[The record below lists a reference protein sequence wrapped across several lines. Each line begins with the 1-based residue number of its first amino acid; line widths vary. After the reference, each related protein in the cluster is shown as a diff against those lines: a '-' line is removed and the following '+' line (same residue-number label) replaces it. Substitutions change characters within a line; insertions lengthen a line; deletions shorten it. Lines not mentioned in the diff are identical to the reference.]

1 MGLVLKVN
9 DKPKNKGEWFLLSLQ
24 HIFASFS
31 GIVTVPIIFGSALGF
46 STIQMSELIA
56 DMLIV
61 SGIVTILQSRG
72 IGIFGSRLPQ
82 IMGSNFT
89 FIGPGL
95 AIGAAASGGDP
106 TAGYAAILGASML
119 GSFVQIFLGGFT
131 SKLRKIFPPVVQ
143 GIVVSLIGLTIL
155 GVAVDWFAGGYG
167 AKDYGSISNL
177 TLGLI
182 VMIVTI
188 ALNQYGKGILASG
201 SIFFGIVLGYIIA
214 FFMGKLNLGP
224 ISDAGAFYILKPFKY
239 GMTFKIE
246 YVVPFAIAYLV
257 AMVEATGDTLA
268 CAKVSE
274 VDMSDNTRLRGSILL
289 GGLGSLLGSMLNATP
304 TTTFSQNT
312 GVVSITGV
320 ASRYVVMGSGALLI
334 LMGLIPKIGAL
345 VAIMP
350 QPVLGG
356 AAIVMFG
363 TISAVGIGIFQDVK
377 FTNANML
384 TIGIAISAG
393 LAVTMRPD
401 MLQHLPK
408 FLSTIL
414 SSGITTGTLVGV
426 VMNLILNA
434 NEVEEILEDEINE
447 ENVLINEVEA

>member
-1 MGLVLKVN
+1 MALVLTV
-9 DKPKNKGEWFLLSLQ
+9 DQKPKNIGEWFLLSVQ

-31 GIVTVPIIFGSALGF
+31 GIVTVPIIFASALGF
-46 STIQMSELIA
+46 DKIQTGEMIA

-61 SGIVTILQSRG
+61 SGIVTICQSKG

-95 AIGAAASGGDP
+95 SIGLAAAAIGGSPA
-106 TAGYAAILGASML
+106 AGYAAILGSSMI
-119 GSFVQIFLGGFT
+119 GAFVQIFLGGFT
-131 SKLRKIFPPVVQ
+131 SKLRRVFPPVVQ

-167 AKDYGSISNL
+167 AADYGSLSNL

-182 VMIVTI
+182 VMVITI
-188 ALNQYGKGILASG
+188 GLNQYGKGILSSG
-201 SIFFGIVLGYIIA
+201 SIFFGIAIGYIVA
-214 FFMGKLNLGP
+214 LFMGKL
-224 ISDAGAFYILKPFKY
+224 DMTVFYQAGGLYIPKPLKY
-239 GMTFKIE
+239 GLTFKFE
-246 YVVPFAIAYLV
+246 YIVPFAIAYLV

-274 VDMSDNTRLRGSILL
+274 VDMKDNKRLTGSILL
-289 GGLGSLLGSMLNATP
+289 GGLGSCLGSLFNATP

-320 ASRYVVMGSGALLI
+320 ASRYVVMGSGALLVV
-334 LMGLIPKIGAL
+334 MGLIPKIGAL
-345 VAIMP
+345 VSVMP

-363 TISAVGIGIFQDVK
+363 TIAAVGIGIFQEIEFD
-377 FTNANML
+377 NANML
-384 TIGIAISAG
+384 VIGMAISSG
-393 LAVTMRPD
+393 LAVTMRPQI
-401 MLQHLPK
+401 LQHLPS
-408 FLSTIL
+408 FASTIL

-426 VMNLILNA
+426 TLNLLFNGLA
-434 NEVEEILEDEINE
+434 TE
-447 ENVLINEVEA
+447 ENVVNEEVAAIE